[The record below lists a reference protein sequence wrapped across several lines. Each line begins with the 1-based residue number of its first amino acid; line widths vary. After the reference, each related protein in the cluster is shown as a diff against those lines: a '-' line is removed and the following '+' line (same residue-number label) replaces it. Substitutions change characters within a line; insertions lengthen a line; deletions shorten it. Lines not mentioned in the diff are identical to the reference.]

1 MRILLD
7 EDVAQ
12 PLLEPLRRVLRPHR
26 VDHVNDV
33 AWKGK
38 KDVQVLRDAPARGY
52 DMLVT
57 HNLEQLRIPDEVRAI
72 KRSGMHHVTYVTG
85 KGLNGEALA
94 MASVL
99 ASMRR
104 IVAEAEESDEALSF
118 SIAKLTE
125 RRRHESQ
132 PVRALTYGGR

>member
-12 PLLEPLRRVLRPHR
+12 PLLEPLRRVLRTHD
-26 VDHVNDV
+26 VDHVNTV

-57 HNLEQLRIPDEVRAI
+57 HNLGQLRIPDEVRAI
-72 KRSGMHHVTYVTG
+72 KKSRMHHVTYVTG
-85 KGLNGEALA
+85 RGLNGEALA
-94 MASVL
+94 MASLL

-104 IVAEAEESDEALSF
+104 VVAEAESSEEPISF
-118 SIAKLTE
+118 SISRLTD
-125 RRRHESQ
+125 RQRYDSQ
-132 PVRALTYGGR
+132 PVRTLTYGAR